1 MILDFE
7 CDRIKSGTVKECGEC
22 DIHEACRAEKDK
34 KALEDALAQDRKDV
48 NGDG

>member
-7 CDRIKSGTVKECGEC
+7 CDRIKSGKVSECGEC
-22 DIHEACRAEKDK
+22 DKHAECRAEKDK

-48 NGDG
+48 NVDG